1 MKYILF
7 RLKRF
12 CGFIAG
18 FVFFIAGILKL
29 LDPVGTGLIM
39 KEYFDFLHIGFMSF
53 IAKFSG
59 VAFALLETII
69 GTALITGVWRKLTAI
84 AALVF
89 QGAFTALTLAL
100 LIFNPE
106 MDCGCFGE
114 AIHLTHVQTFVKN
127 IILMLM
133 LTAFA
138 FPVKHLGGPKKRKY
152 VSFAAVTASVVA
164 FTAYSWIS
172 IPLIEFTDYRPAAAL
187 QAGNAFQSESEED
200 IYEAVFVYEKDGKT
214 EEFTLENLPDS
225 TWSFV
230 ETRSIVKDGTKTS
243 SVNLSFYNNE
253 GEYCDTLAT
262 SSKVMVISVYDTDL
276 KLSSWEKI
284 ADFMISA
291 QETGFRTLLLVSSP
305 TPLAYEAGIS
315 EDQTFI
321 SDYKTLITLN
331 RSNGGVTYFS
341 DGYLISKWAS
351 RNIPNADELSEIFN
365 GDDTETIIEKDTRGS
380 LAFQGFLLYV
390 FAIMLLL

>member
-39 KEYFDFLHIGFMSF
+39 KEYFDFLHVGFMSF